1 MTSEGI
7 TVLAAAITFFGALV
21 GWMFKR
27 LHSLEGRVRE
37 SERYNR
43 GLWLWARRL
52 MDMYYRHRVPDSPDP
67 DPLPV
72 DDRDSDE

>member
-1 MTSEGI
+1 
-7 TVLAAAITFFGALV
+7 
-21 GWMFKR
+21 MFKR